1 MVMNELSRKQND
13 FLKRYE
19 DLLKE
24 VDDAVRYAG
33 ECCIQGDEDIA
44 DRLLASVSSGLLP
57 YHPENVTLVSIFKE
71 EKKCMNV
78 LQTFYETVQRA
89 AALEEKTIE
98 SADRM
103 HLVYEEYLPQLEK
116 WRACVKS
123 AGESRG
129 SNYARH

>member
-1 MVMNELSRKQND
+1 MNKLTKKQND

-19 DLLKE
+19 EFLKE

-33 ECCIQGDEDIA
+33 ECSIQGDEDIA
-44 DRLLASVSSGLLP
+44 DRLLSSVSSGLLP
-57 YHPENVTLVSIFKE
+57 YHPENITLFSIFKE
-71 EKKCMNV
+71 DKKCMNV
-78 LQTFYETVQRA
+78 LQTFYKTVQRA
-89 AALEEKTIE
+89 ASLEEETME

-129 SNYARH
+129 SDYARH